1 MKFEYRCFIMHIEV
15 DFIKRSSILNF
26 QNILSIL
33 YIKIYLKMPYILFFV
48 AVKVVGIWCCFMLFL
63 I

>member
-33 YIKIYLKMPYILFFV
+33 YIKIYLKVPYILFFL
-48 AVKVVGIWCCFMLFL
+48 AVKVVGI
-63 I
+63 